1 MVIDYADAW
10 DFLDDDGR
18 PFKLQFRRNVAR
30 RHDPRIFD
38 GTGQLIAVVADSQ
51 RPDNHD
57 EIALSRPGVLQ
68 ADVEHAIDGWED
80 WATVVDD
87 GIYRWLSLARV
98 RSRIHA
104 AGLD

>member
-18 PFKLQFRRNVAR
+18 PFKLQFRRNWAPPE
-30 RHDPRIFD
+30 DPRIFD
-38 GTGQLIAVVADSQ
+38 GTGQLIAVVADNQ

-57 EIALSRPGVLQ
+57 EIAITRPGVLQ
-68 ADVEHAIDGWED
+68 AEVEKVIDGWEE
-80 WATVVDD
+80 WATLLDD
-87 GIYRWLSLARV
+87 GIYRWLSLTQI